1 MGVRVMA
8 PNDKKTDSKPQ
19 SWTDPKVIMV
29 SILGVLC
36 CVFLVYFLFFSEED
50 DSFDA
55 TETTQVE
62 QVGSGQQATPEKP
75 GVIVATDAQKQNLI
89 RMVTAPQYNDIYAA
103 AQIIKQAQDQTE
115 AKDFVNMRSSLR
127 AIRIKEEAS
136 KLLANDAENRVKK
149 AKMERQMKYLETS
162 KSGSVDDLGL
172 EPSEGEVVASNS
184 SGYPRLPASVNSV
197 SANNPLGAPQS
208 TSVNEDDN
216 KLAVRIAGFTTTGRL
231 TLQSGS
237 EFEPNAKVGQ
247 TVFGRY
253 RIEDVNLALR
263 CITLVDEKYK
273 RAVPKVCYTG

>member
-1 MGVRVMA
+1 MA
-8 PNDKKTDSKPQ
+8 PNDKKNDSKPQ
-19 SWTDPKVIMV
+19 SWNDPKVIIV
-29 SILGVLC
+29 SILGVLF
-36 CVFLVYFLFFSEED
+36 CVFLVNFLFFSEED
-50 DSFDA
+50 DSFEA
-55 TETTQVE
+55 TESAHVE
-62 QVGSGQQATPEKP
+62 QVGSGPQATTDKP
-75 GVIVATDAQKQNLI
+75 GVIVATEAQKQNLI

-115 AKDFVNMRSSLR
+115 AKDFVSMRSSLR

-149 AKMERQMKYLETS
+149 AKMERQMKFLETQ
-162 KSGSVDDLGL
+162 KSGSPDDLGL

-184 SGYPRLPASVNSV
+184 NGYPRMPANVNSV
-197 SANNPLGAPQS
+197 GANNPLGSTQS
-208 TSVNEDDN
+208 SPVNDEDT

-231 TLQSGS
+231 TLQSGN

-273 RAVPKVCYTG
+273 RTVPKVCYTG